1 MDHVQQLIT
10 RGDNP
15 REERAYRDPAS
26 IESVKYR
33 IRSEPNHLYEDPD
46 IDEDIVYR
54 IIPGGVVTKRHLEIC
69 AEHFSTN
76 YGLQV
81 GHCFMSQWMHGD
93 DRVWWIT
100 QLLVLKG
107 YRNQRRATKVS
118 RCHT

>member
-1 MDHVQQLIT
+1 MDHVQQMIT

-26 IESVKYR
+26 IESVEYR

-76 YGLQV
+76 YGV
-81 GHCFMSQWMHGD
+81 WSQ
-93 DRVWWIT
+93 RAR
-100 QLLVLKG
+100 LVMG
-107 YRNQRRATKVS
+107 PWAEYG
-118 RCHT
+118 